1 MVQTKMEI
9 GLSTEKIEK
18 IKEAQKRHSVI
29 DSGCLKLSPEEF
41 VNWHPVGGMS
51 WEERAR
57 LMEESGLT
65 DEEEYIAETHDTGF
79 IPASYKNVVT

>member
-1 MVQTKMEI
+1 MGI
-9 GLSTEKIEK
+9 GLSPEKIEK
-18 IKEAQKRHSVI
+18 IKEAQKRHSFI
-29 DSGCLKLSPEEF
+29 DPSCLKLSPEEF

-65 DEEEYIAETHDTGF
+65 DEEADIIETHGTGF
-79 IPASYKNVVT
+79 ISASV